1 MAGEARGAIGS
12 YPENAANPE
21 LGLAAASAGLRNRR
35 IWLPGVWGTVER
47 TAERERGER
56 GKEKGNPELRMKQGR
71 KGRREETGEKEESG
85 RGRDGRGRGREK
97 RDPERQV
104 KPGRRGVGGRAGFRD
119 VIERRIWRKGKR
131 RRREE
136 GNALARR
143 KKRGRWSTRE
153 IEAFRGGVGGVE
165 ERESG

>member
-1 MAGEARGAIGS
+1 M
-12 YPENAANPE
+12 
-21 LGLAAASAGLRNRR
+21 
-35 IWLPGVWGTVER
+35 
-47 TAERERGER
+47 
-56 GKEKGNPELRMKQGR
+56 
-71 KGRREETGEKEESG
+71 
-85 RGRDGRGRGREK
+85 
-97 RDPERQV
+97 
-104 KPGRRGVGGRAGFRD
+104 GGRAGFRD

-153 IEAFRGGVGGVE
+153 IEAFSGGVGGVE